1 MSELPDLTLTIRN
14 GNKSVQVVYPKAMPE
29 IKLDNK
35 PIIVQL
41 QKPELNRIIKLSGVK
56 PSEIIL
62 VDSGKQGLVGAQ
74 GKPGV
79 KGDPLKYEDLTLE
92 AKVEMA
98 NLFPINFANFNTD
111 LLASYILEKD

>member
-1 MSELPDLTLTIRN
+1 MSNTSELILTIRN
-14 GNKSVQVVYPKAMPE
+14 GNKSIQIVHPKVQPE
-29 IKLDNK
+29 IKIDTK
-35 PIIVQL
+35 PVNIQL
-41 QKPELNRIIKLSGVK
+41 QIIELNRIIKLNGAK

-98 NLFPINFANFNTD
+98 NLFPINYANFNTD